1 MPEDFSKMKISE
13 LIEFAE
19 EQAEKERQ
27 TPSLIEADSPERH
40 ASWAA
45 TLEVLRAM
53 KKRGVPE
60 SLEDETA

>member
-1 MPEDFSKMKISE
+1 VPEDFSKMKISE

-27 TPSLIEADSPERH
+27 TPSLIEADSSEGH

-45 TLEVLRAM
+45 TLEILRFV
-53 KKRGVPE
+53 KQHGGFGP
-60 SLEDETA
+60 LQD